1 MKSRIFFFILL
12 LITVTFISAHGQK
25 SEKGKNKITING
37 TVTAA
42 DKSPVSGAYVF
53 LDGKGT
59 GVITDKLGRFK
70 LKATSADKEILVA
83 APGKGFALK
92 PVETAL
98 EFVINNA
105 TETFPDYV
113 VKYIADNPVNGTG
126 KLSKPKKM
134 NTYNDIYQMIRQEVP
149 GVMVSGKSIVVQQPN
164 SFFGG
169 TTPLFVVNGVRVA
182 SIDHINPLE
191 VKSIQLLKGS
201 YANIYGEEGAN
212 GVISIT
218 LLSGGEK

>member
-1 MKSRIFFFILL
+1 MISVTLL
-12 LITVTFISAHGQK
+12 SSYAQKPEKAKKIS
-25 SEKGKNKITING
+25 ING
-37 TVTAA
+37 TVTLS
-42 DKSPVSGAYVF
+42 DKSPVAGAYVF

-59 GVITDKLGRFK
+59 GVITDQFGRFK
-70 LKATSADKEILVA
+70 LKATTGDREILVA

-92 PVETAL
+92 PAAVMVD
-98 EFVINNA
+98 FVINNP

-113 VKYIADNPVNGTG
+113 VKYIADNPVNGQG
-126 KLSKPKKM
+126 KLNKPKKM

>member
-1 MKSRIFFFILL
+1 MKSRIFL
-12 LITVTFISAHGQK
+12 LILFLISTVSLSSYAQK
-25 SEKGKNKITING
+25 PGKAKKITING
-37 TVTAA
+37 TVTAN
-42 DKSPVSGAYVF
+42 DKSPVTGAYVF

-59 GVITDKLGRFK
+59 GVITDQLGRFK
-70 LKATSADKEILVA
+70 LKASSDDRDILVA

-92 PVETAL
+92 PVAGIVD
-98 EFVINNA
+98 FVINNP

-113 VKYIADNPVNGTG
+113 AKYIADNPVNGSG
-126 KLSKPKKM
+126 KLNKPKKM

-149 GVMVSGKSIVVQQPN
+149 GVLVSGKSIVVQQPN

-201 YANIYGEEGAN
+201 YANIYGDEGAN